1 MNSSPTTLSKS
12 ANLATFAF
20 WRLMT
25 EIMIEILIKS
35 VFKRLRVTQTWY
47 IKGYLYKNTA
57 IKLENSLC

>member
-1 MNSSPTTLSKS
+1 M
-12 ANLATFAF
+12 A
-20 WRLMT
+20 